1 MEQQEKKSGVKF
13 DFAASKKQYD
23 EHASRC
29 RQIAEEVT
37 KWGQKRPKKLTFLT
51 NKN

>member
-1 MEQQEKKSGVKF
+1 MEKPEKTNGLKF
-13 DFAASKKQYD
+13 DFEAIKKQYD

-29 RQIAEEVT
+29 RQIAMEVT
-37 KWGQKRPKKLTFLT
+37 KWGQKRPKKLTFST